1 MNMGKS
7 LLLGNGINMHL
18 SVEKFTLN
26 EIANRFAESLKN
38 SSTIF
43 ELLFGVSISENMNFG
58 IQKGFVDICMDI
70 LN

>member
-1 MNMGKS
+1 MGKS

-38 SSTIF
+38 YNTIF
-43 ELLFGVSISENMNFG
+43 ELLFGVNISEVVLYDT
-58 IQKGFVDICMDI
+58 IQKYGNKGIET
-70 LN
+70 